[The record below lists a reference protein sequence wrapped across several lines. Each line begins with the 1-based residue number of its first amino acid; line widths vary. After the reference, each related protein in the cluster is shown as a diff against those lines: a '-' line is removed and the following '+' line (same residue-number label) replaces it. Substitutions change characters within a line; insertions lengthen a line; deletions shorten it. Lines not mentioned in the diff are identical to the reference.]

1 MILILQLLTVLGFG
15 IIAFQD
21 VKERM
26 VHWVLFPICGTLL
39 ALLHWENSS
48 LEFFLFS
55 VASNFFVVSVLLLLL
70 WMYTRLLRKTRF
82 LNTSFGL
89 GDILFLYAFSLGFP
103 PMTFIVLLACSIC
116 FSLLAFIILNY
127 FKREETVPLAGF
139 MGIFLMFILVTNVF
153 TTGFSLYLI

>member
-1 MILILQLLTVLGFG
+1 MIALLQLGTVIGFS

-21 VKERM
+21 IKARM
-26 VHWVLFPICGTLL
+26 VHWILFPFIGFLL

-48 LEFFLFS
+48 LD
-55 VASNFFVVSVLLLLL
+55 FFVLSLVSNLVVVSALLLIL
-70 WMYTRLLRKTRF
+70 WIYTRLIRKKVF

-103 PMTFIVLLACSIC
+103 PMTFIVLLACAIC

-127 FKREETVPLAGF
+127 FKKEETVPLAGF
-139 MGIFLMFILVTNVF
+139 MGIFLMCVLAINTF
-153 TTGFSLYLI
+153 TKSFSLYLI